1 MGSQDIDLGLSGS
14 PALLFPLYQAV
25 SSRYP
30 LPADI
35 TWDAS
40 SILFPT
46 LLKILARAYSA
57 HGLKGQPFLRGRG
70 GAQKGPPTLCLS
82 AASKEL

>member
-1 MGSQDIDLGLSGS
+1 MGSPDIDLGLSAS
-14 PALLFPLYQAV
+14 PALLLPLYQAV

-30 LPADI
+30 PPADI
-35 TWDAS
+35 TWDVS

-57 HGLKGQPFLRGRG
+57 QGLKGQPFLRDRG